1 MGVKK
6 QLFITVDFQPINV
19 EEMMEREKLQFGRHH
34 SNDCWRQS
42 HLYMLKLVEE
52 SMMGNRIFV

>member
-34 SNDCWRQS
+34 SNDC
-42 HLYMLKLVEE
+42 
-52 SMMGNRIFV
+52 